1 MASLG
6 ASLIVGACAGEP
18 IVERDIRE
26 DGAFV
31 FSDEPIVARGPL
43 ENGPIVFAG
52 VSDPGDPGPVQL
64 YSMEEDGTDVRQL
77 TDDSNYKTAV
87 ASSPDG
93 SRIAYAAFDDE
104 LTESSPSPEPSSIF
118 LVEADGSDRSVL
130 CDRCARTAYA
140 FEQDPFD
147 DVAGDEGEFSVVP
160 NSLAWSPGGSTI
172 AVPAVTPGVLLI
184 DVRTGETATIATP
197 EPVTAIAWAPDGR
210 RLALSHT
217 YFSSLYGT
225 SRGIRVPD
233 EGTELEREPVE
244 IPGGIYVLDLET
256 DRLDEVVSS
265 PGLAH
270 VHGWSAE
277 GDRILFAHVLDETKT
292 GEISV
297 YSVSGDRTWTVV
309 PGGQGAAPLGVG
321 WSPSGDS
328 IAALVDQYDRESQL
342 AKDLWVT
349 PATDVE
355 LRSLPICHFEGA
367 FDGDNCAQP
376 AMVWSPDGAMVAYRA
391 MLHGTPVRSA
401 VILQG
406 IDGSATD
413 VVEIDAG
420 SFYGGENSCCFL
432 WLPRPD

>member
-1 MASLG
+1 VASLAATLFSVACG
-6 ASLIVGACAGEP
+6 DDPITEGPNEDSGIVFG
-18 IVERDIRE
+18 
-26 DGAFV
+26 
-31 FSDEPIVARGPL
+31 DEPVVAPGSL
-43 ENGPIVFAG
+43 QNGAIVFAG
-52 VSDPGDPGPVQL
+52 VSNPGDYGPVQL
-64 YSMEEDGTDVRQL
+64 YSMEDDGTDVRQL
-77 TDDSNYKTAV
+77 TDDSNHKTAV

-93 SRIAYAAFDDE
+93 SQIAYAAFDNE
-104 LTESSPSPEPSSIF
+104 LTEDSPAPNPSSIF
-118 LVEADGSDRSVL
+118 VIEADGSGRRRL

-140 FEQDPFD
+140 FEPDPYD
-147 DVAGDEGEFSVVP
+147 DVAGDEGFFNIVP

-172 AVPAVTPGVLLI
+172 AVPAVTRGVLLV
-184 DVRTGETATIATP
+184 DVGSGEMATIPTP

-217 YFSSLYGT
+217 YFSSLFGT
-225 SRGIRVPD
+225 SRGIMVPH
-233 EGTELEREPVE
+233 EGTQLVREPVE
-244 IPGGIYVLDLET
+244 VPGGIYVLDLET
-256 DRLDEVVSS
+256 GRLDEVVST

-297 YSVSGDRTWTVV
+297 YSVSEDQTSTVV

-321 WSPSGDS
+321 WSPTDDS
-328 IAALVDQYDRESQL
+328 IAALVDQYDRESRL

-349 PATDVE
+349 PATDVD
-355 LRSLPICHFEGA
+355 LRALPICHFEGA

-376 AMVWSPDGAMVAYRA
+376 MMVWSPDGTMVAYRA

-406 IDGSATD
+406 VNGSATD
-413 VVEIDAG
+413 VVEMDEA
-420 SFYGGENSCCFL
+420 SFYGGDGSCCFL
-432 WLPRPD
+432 WLPRPQ